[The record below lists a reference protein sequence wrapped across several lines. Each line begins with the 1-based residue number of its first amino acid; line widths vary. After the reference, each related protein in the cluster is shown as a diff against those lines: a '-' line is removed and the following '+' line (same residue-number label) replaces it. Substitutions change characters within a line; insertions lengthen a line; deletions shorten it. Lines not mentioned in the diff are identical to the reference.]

1 MDTDPRLDFTDP
13 MGNGFDGVL
22 HLAMVE
28 LIALASIGSLVG
40 MLALDTRIGQGSQD
54 GESHVRISTTHT
66 QRLFRF
72 HGPM

>member
-40 MLALDTRIGQGSQD
+40 MLA
-54 GESHVRISTTHT
+54 
-66 QRLFRF
+66 
-72 HGPM
+72 